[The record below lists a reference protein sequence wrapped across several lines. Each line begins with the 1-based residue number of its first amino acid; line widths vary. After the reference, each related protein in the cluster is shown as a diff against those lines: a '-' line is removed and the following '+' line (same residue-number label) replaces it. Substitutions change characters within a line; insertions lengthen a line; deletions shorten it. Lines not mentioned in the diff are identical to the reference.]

1 MSWTWPGMVTPPPF
15 CPSGRGISSNQYG
28 ATDLDQSAGFAG
40 ADILNMEWQRITSA
54 PFDRDLELAVI
65 DYDGVHALAFPCRR
79 VLGSWIKA
87 ETKHKIDVYPTH
99 WREWQ
104 DLG

>member
-1 MSWTWPGMVTPPPF
+1 MTIADYMAIAVLIILPGL
-15 CPSGRGISSNQYG
+15 I
-28 ATDLDQSAGFAG
+28 
-40 ADILNMEWQRITSA
+40 MEWQRVATA

-104 DLG
+104 DQG